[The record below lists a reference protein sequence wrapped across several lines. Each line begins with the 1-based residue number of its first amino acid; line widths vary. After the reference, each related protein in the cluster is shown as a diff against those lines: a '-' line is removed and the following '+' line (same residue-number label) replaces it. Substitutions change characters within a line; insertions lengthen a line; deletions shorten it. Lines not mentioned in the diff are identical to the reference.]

1 MPSEDKELLQGYSL
15 EIIILIYD
23 NTYIYM
29 YKEYMKNSYNWLKKT
44 SIPQFFYKANY
55 LNRYFKKGAKKV
67 QNK

>member
-1 MPSEDKELLQGYSL
+1 
-15 EIIILIYD
+15 
-23 NTYIYM
+23 M